1 MRCTP
6 SHLVRPFLVI
16 AAVVNPYTFGDRRV
30 SAFITNSALQTYT
43 LSFGFIQLSLNKWY
57 AIAILALFVLQTIL
71 IARLL
76 LERKRHWHVSTRLNE
91 SEERFS
97 KAFRGNPQPMSITT
111 MEGGRYLDVNAS
123 FLMMSGY
130 TRPEIIDHNSIELQ
144 IFKTEEERHKL
155 LVEPLLT
162 TGSVRNLEMDFRT
175 KSGHFKTLLS
185 SAELLELAEQKCI
198 LVASSDIS
206 DRKILEEDLRLSERE
221 FSTLVQ
227 NSPDIIS
234 RLDQDLR
241 FIYISPAL
249 DKLTDIPPEN
259 FIGKR
264 PSEMSLP
271 GYDFESFE
279 AACHESVNTKT
290 SVHRVFS
297 QGNKAYSTRIIP
309 EFSPEGA
316 VESLMTICED
326 VTDRVRTEKEL
337 TDLTVRLF
345 TIQEEER
352 RRIAREL
359 HDGTAQ
365 NLFAISVDLAK
376 LGNLTNQDNDEC
388 RSLIAESQ
396 SLVEQSLQEIRT
408 LSYLLHPPLL
418 DQAGLVSALQW
429 YVQGFTKRSGIYID
443 LFAQPI
449 GRLPS
454 DIEMAL
460 FRVVQ
465 EGLTNVR
472 RHSGSELAKIRLE
485 RRAESVVLE
494 ISDEGIGFGG
504 NSKNGNGNGNGNGNS
519 DSSIGMGVGI
529 PGMRQR
535 LRQLG
540 GKLEINSSEL
550 GTNISV
556 VVPLTNGANHGTNPS
571 RR

>member
-6 SHLVRPFLVI
+6 SHLVRLFFVFVASVIPYTNGDAHLPAFGTNAAQQYQILPVVFIQISVYKWYVI
-16 AAVVNPYTFGDRRV
+16 AV
-30 SAFITNSALQTYT
+30 
-43 LSFGFIQLSLNKWY
+43 
-57 AIAILALFVLQTIL
+57 LALFALQTIL
-71 IARLL
+71 ITTLL
-76 LERKRHWHVSTRLNE
+76 LERKRRWHSSKRLNE

-97 KAFRGNPQPMSITT
+97 KAFRGNPQPMSLTT
-111 MEGGRYLDVNAS
+111 LEGGRYLDVNAS

-130 TRPEIIDHNSIELQ
+130 TGPEIIDHTSVELH
-144 IFKTEEERHKL
+144 IFKTEEERHQL

-162 TGSVRNLEMDFRT
+162 KGSVRNLEMAFRT
-175 KSGHFKTLLS
+175 KSGDFKTLLS
-185 SAELLELAEQKCI
+185 SAELLDLAGQKCI

-234 RLDQDLR
+234 RLDRDLR

-249 DKLTDIPPEN
+249 VTMTDIPPEN
-259 FIGKR
+259 FIGKT
-264 PSEMSLP
+264 PTEMALP
-271 GYDFESFE
+271 GYDFKSFE
-279 AACHESVNTKT
+279 AACLESVNAKT
-290 SVHRVFS
+290 SVHRVFTH
-297 QGNKAYSTRIIP
+297 GNKAFSTRIIP
-309 EFSPEGA
+309 EFSPEGE

-326 VTDRVRTEKEL
+326 VTDRVRSEKEL

-345 TIQEEER
+345 TIQDDER

-365 NLFAISVDLAK
+365 NLFAISLNLAK
-376 LGNLTNQDNDEC
+376 LETLANQDNDEC
-388 RSLIAESQ
+388 HSLITESQ

-449 GRLPS
+449 GRLHS

-465 EGLTNVR
+465 EALTNVR
-472 RHSGSELAKIRLE
+472 RHSGSDIAKIRLE
-485 RRAESVVLE
+485 RREETVVLE
-494 ISDEGIGFGG
+494 ISDQGNGFETV
-504 NSKNGNGNGNGNGNS
+504 SKNGNDGS
-519 DSSIGMGVGI
+519 PIVMGVGI

-540 GKLEINSSEL
+540 GKLEIKSNEL
-550 GTNISV
+550 GTNIAV

>member
-6 SHLVRPFLVI
+6 SHLVRPILVF
-16 AAVVNPYTFGDRRV
+16 VVAGVTPYTIGDRRGLE
-30 SAFITNSALQTYT
+30 FITNSALQIPT
-43 LSFGFIQLSLNKWY
+43 LSFGFIQLTLYKWY
-57 AIAILALFVLQTIL
+57 AIALLALFVLQTIL
-71 IARLL
+71 IAKLL
-76 LERKRHWHVSTRLNE
+76 LERKRHWRVSSRLNE

-111 MEGGRYLDVNAS
+111 LEEGRYVDVNAS

-130 TRPEIIDHNSIELQ
+130 TRQEIIDHTSIELQ

-162 TGSVRNLEMDFRT
+162 TGSVRNLEMAFRT
-175 KSGHFKTLLS
+175 SSGDFKTLLS

-249 DKLTDIPPEN
+249 DKMTEIPAEN

-271 GYDFESFE
+271 GYDFKSFE
-279 AACHESVNTKT
+279 VACLESVNTKA

-297 QGNKAYSTRIIP
+297 QGNKSYSTRIIP

-316 VESLMTICED
+316 VESLMIICED
-326 VTDRVRTEKEL
+326 VTDRVRSEKEL

-345 TIQEEER
+345 TIQDDER

-376 LGNLTNQDNDEC
+376 LGTLVNQDNGEC
-388 RSLIAESQ
+388 HSLIAESQ

-472 RHSGSELAKIRLE
+472 RHSGSEIAKIRLE
-485 RRAESVVLE
+485 RKAETVILE
-494 ISDEGIGFGG
+494 ISDEGIGLGTD
-504 NSKNGNGNGNGNGNS
+504 SKNGNGTAMATLILQSAWELVFPACGNDC
-519 DSSIGMGVGI
+519 DSSAESLKSN
-529 PGMRQR
+529 R
-535 LRQLG
+535 
-540 GKLEINSSEL
+540 
-550 GTNISV
+550 
-556 VVPLTNGANHGTNPS
+556 ANLAQTS
-571 RR
+571 L

>member
-6 SHLVRPFLVI
+6 SHLVRPILVFVV
-16 AAVVNPYTFGDRRV
+16 AGVNPYTIGDRQDLE
-30 SAFITNSALQTYT
+30 FITNSALQIPT
-43 LSFGFIQLSLNKWY
+43 LSFGFFQLTLYKWY
-57 AIAILALFVLQTIL
+57 AIALLALFVLQTIL
-71 IARLL
+71 IAKLL
-76 LERKRHWHVSTRLNE
+76 LERKRHWRVSRRLNE

-111 MEGGRYLDVNAS
+111 LEEGRYVDVNAS

-130 TRPEIIDHNSIELQ
+130 TRQEIIDHTSIELQ

-162 TGSVRNLEMDFRT
+162 TGSVRNLEMAFRT
-175 KSGHFKTLLS
+175 SNGDFKTLLS
-185 SAELLELAEQKCI
+185 SAELLELAGQECI

-206 DRKILEEDLRLSERE
+206 DRKILEQDLRLSERE

-249 DKLTDIPPEN
+249 DKMTEIPAEN

-271 GYDFESFE
+271 GYDFKSFE
-279 AACHESVNTKT
+279 VACLESVNTKA

-297 QGNKAYSTRIIP
+297 QGNKSYSTRIIP

-316 VESLMTICED
+316 VESLMIICED
-326 VTDRVRTEKEL
+326 VTDRVRSEKEL
-337 TDLTVRLF
+337 TDLTARLF
-345 TIQEEER
+345 TIQDDER

-376 LGNLTNQDNDEC
+376 LGTLVNQDNGEC
-388 RSLIAESQ
+388 HSLIAESQ

-454 DIEMAL
+454 DVEMAL

-472 RHSGSELAKIRLE
+472 RHSGCEIAKIRLE
-485 RRAESVVLE
+485 RKAETVILE
-494 ISDEGIGFGG
+494 ISDEGIGLGT
-504 NSKNGNGNGNGNGNS
+504 NSKNGNGHS

-540 GKLEINSSEL
+540 GELEIKSSEL

-571 RR
+571 GR